1 VLQRRAPLRSR
12 EGAASDVDVFLNIPY
27 DRYFVD
33 LFLAYTAGLTS
44 LGLFP
49 RATLEIAGGERRLDR
64 TLDLIQSCRYSLHD
78 LSRVQVGASPSATPR
93 FNMPFELG
101 LAVAWQRVQPRGH
114 TWFVFEAKT
123 HRIERSLSD
132 LSGTDVY
139 IHHGH
144 PAGIFS
150 ELTSAFVR
158 AQWQTSVDQMKFV
171 YKGLRA
177 GLPELMRNA
186 GTKSA
191 FKARVFD
198 DLRVLARALSERH
211 MGEQ

>member
-1 VLQRRAPLRSR
+1 MRQRPLTLNGK
-12 EGAASDVDVFLNIPY
+12 EDDTSDVDVFLNIPY

-64 TLDLIQSCRYSLHD
+64 TMDLIRRCRYSLHD
-78 LSRVQVGASPSATPR
+78 LSRVQVDASQSATPR

-101 LAVAWQRVQPRGH
+101 LAVAWQWAQPKRH
-114 TWFVFEAKT
+114 TWFVFEAKSR
-123 HRIERSLSD
+123 RIERSLSD

-139 IHHGH
+139 IHHGR
-144 PAGIFS
+144 PSGIFS
-150 ELTSAFVR
+150 ELTNAFVR
-158 AQWQTSVDQMKFV
+158 SQRQPTVEQMSLV
-171 YKGLRA
+171 YRGLRKGL
-177 GLPELMRNA
+177 PNLMRNA

-198 DLRVLARALSERH
+198 DLRVLARALSDRH
-211 MGEQ
+211 MDLG

>member
-1 VLQRRAPLRSR
+1 VRRR
-12 EGAASDVDVFLNIPY
+12 ELPRRGEERGAHGASDVDVFLNIPY

-64 TLDLIQSCRYSLHD
+64 TLELIQRCRYSLHD
-78 LSRVQVGASPSATPR
+78 LSRVEVASRRSATPR

-101 LAVAWQRVQPRGH
+101 LAVAWQRAQPKRH
-114 TWFVFEAKT
+114 TWFVFEAKSR
-123 HRIERSLSD
+123 RIERTLSD

-139 IHHGH
+139 IHHGR
-144 PAGIFS
+144 PSRVFS

-158 AQWQTSVDQMKFV
+158 SQRQPSVDQMRLI
-171 YKGLRA
+171 YKGLQE
-177 GLPELMRNA
+177 GLPKLMRNA
-186 GTKSA
+186 GTNSTE
-191 FKARVFD
+191 
-198 DLRVLARALSERH
+198 LVLIPYKKVAMLTL
-211 MGEQ
+211 